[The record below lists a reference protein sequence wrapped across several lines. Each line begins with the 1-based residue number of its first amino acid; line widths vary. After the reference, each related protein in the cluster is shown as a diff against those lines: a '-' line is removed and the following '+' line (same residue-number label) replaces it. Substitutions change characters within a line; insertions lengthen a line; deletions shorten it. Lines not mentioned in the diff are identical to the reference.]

1 MVSRIPRHQGSNGSR
16 RPFVVAPS
24 RERFATV
31 EGLSATLDAVL
42 AVAVDDRVFAVS
54 VHVVDYGTGRT
65 ATRPVRLSPAP
76 GTPFLCSWRTGSR
89 PRPGTILNDA
99 GWSWLDRRGSTC
111 APRARA
117 DLAVPSAER
126 ATASTAGPAINRA
139 IRHHHRVLVRART
152 QRTACRP
159 TACGLPWSTLSCSLC
174 ALATRECCNAGRFHF
189 DRPDCPRDRATYDY
203 RGVINKHGFQARNLA
218 RRPSRGV
225 RAVRPVGQ
233 SSTPHSPGQSG
244 QRESPRVCA
253 QCRLQR
259 STYQARQGHQVAS

>member
-1 MVSRIPRHQGSNGSR
+1 MGRILRDGVPVPRHQGSNGSR

-76 GTPFLCSWRTGSR
+76 GDTLPMLVADRITAEARHHPQRRRLVLARSPWLHVRA
-89 PRPGTILNDA
+89 PGV
-99 GWSWLDRRGSTC
+99 RV
-111 APRARA
+111 

-139 IRHHHRVLVRART
+139 IRHHHRVLVERAPRG
-152 QRTACRP
+152 QLVAQPRVVYLGRLCR
-159 TACGLPWSTLSCSLC
+159 AAC
-174 ALATRECCNAGRFHF
+174 ALW
-189 DRPDCPRDRATYDY
+189 RPRVLQRRPLPLRSTDCPRDRAT
-203 RGVINKHGFQARNLA
+203 
-218 RRPSRGV
+218 
-225 RAVRPVGQ
+225 
-233 SSTPHSPGQSG
+233 
-244 QRESPRVCA
+244 
-253 QCRLQR
+253 
-259 STYQARQGHQVAS
+259 